1 MIFFRKIKY
10 DQLSDEELI
19 RRYSSSE
26 NTEYVGELFSR
37 YSHLVFGICLNF
49 LKDRND
55 SKDAVITIFERIIHE
70 LKKQEVDKFKNWL
83 FSVSRNYCLNQI
95 RSKNRLSLREK
106 IFSDEFENE
115 IVSETELTDNE
126 QEVEIIQQAIKEL
139 KEEQSICIHLF
150 YFEQKS
156 YADIV
161 VETGYSNEQVKSYI
175 QNGKRNLKNI
185 LNSNYER

>member
-185 LNSNYER
+185 LKSNYER